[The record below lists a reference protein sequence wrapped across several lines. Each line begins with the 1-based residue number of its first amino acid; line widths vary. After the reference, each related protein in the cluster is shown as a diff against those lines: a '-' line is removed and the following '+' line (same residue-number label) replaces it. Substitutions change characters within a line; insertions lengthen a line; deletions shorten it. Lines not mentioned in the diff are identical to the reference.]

1 MTSINLFN
9 QIFIC
14 EKSLK
19 CESLEIADQIF
30 PKFLLAIQIINLL
43 ETSLSVQVVCLFRE
57 FHFKIS
63 QTRIWTKIASEKL
76 TNSFLSRAQQD
87 QQGIPKC
94 KLLLFDFFGLLIH
107 HSDLYSSFSRVKYR
121 EASNYS

>member
-19 CESLEIADQIF
+19 CESFEIADQIF

-43 ETSLSVQVVCLFRE
+43 ETSLSVQVICLFEDFISKLFLHISFGE
-57 FHFKIS
+57 F
-63 QTRIWTKIASEKL
+63 
-76 TNSFLSRAQQD
+76 
-87 QQGIPKC
+87 QGP
-94 KLLLFDFFGLLIH
+94 
-107 HSDLYSSFSRVKYR
+107 
-121 EASNYS
+121 